1 MFVLVVSG
9 DDTAT
14 AVEGSAETA
23 AQGEE
28 EDEEEDEEEEESV
41 PGCTLFIKNINF
53 ATTEDTLNEVS
64 CKKRVGT
71 GFCLAQGTQV
81 GWEWAGGQTGLLAG
95 VKPLL
100 PAGAKRN
107 WAAESQGKVVFHL
120 VVQG

>member
-1 MFVLVVSG
+1 MFVLGVSG
-9 DDTAT
+9 DNTAT

-64 CKKRVGT
+64 HKQRVGT
-71 GFCLAQGTQV
+71 GFCLAQATEV
-81 GWEWAGGQTGLLAG
+81 GWE
-95 VKPLL
+95 
-100 PAGAKRN
+100 
-107 WAAESQGKVVFHL
+107 
-120 VVQG
+120 